1 MQHVEITYFTMD
13 ASEWLYIGEGG
24 KHAIFS
30 YRGDE
35 KEWNGRVLR
44 IPKDVLSAAP
54 NHHYASNVY
63 VYPNIH
69 TDGTDVYM
77 ENVVKPLM
85 KQYID
90 IPKVIQL
97 EYKFLTELRDR
108 TLSEGVIAQ
117 SRRDDWTRS
126 PSEACSIPKT
136 PPVAKLLWNYREMKM
151 DSCVGS
157 ICMELKPKA
166 GYTAC
171 SPLVHP
177 SRRIKY
183 RKTRFEILQ
192 QLHCNGFISK
202 GWSDDTPRVRSLY
215 NPLDLFSGNVKTVK
229 KALDD
234 LVTTPQNNLRI
245 CMGDGFLLAHDKT
258 EDNALYNKA
267 LGLIS
272 CIDESQTDS
281 QAKDE
286 FFDLVTTL
294 ASQILVQ
301 EKILEKLH
309 SLQRLDIIDA
319 DGAIL
324 IYERLRELCG
334 DQADDLLDSAFSLQ
348 ESTLKEEDNGQG
360 SDVNKSP
367 FKQPSD
373 SSVLSVLL
381 QEIESFSRKLHDCL
395 FQVKCDEMDEA
406 LERCTRLVD
415 SLTQNACIYLLQNW
429 LLSLVM
435 CDVSIFLTVQTICSS
450 REELKKLGGR
460 SVLAPGAVK
469 ENNNDN
475 SRVVRRQSESSPGIL
490 LASNNRAFAYTLK
503 IVDCDRK
510 PASKLRSRV
519 EKEEPIR
526 FYDNDER

>member
-1 MQHVEITYFTMD
+1 
-13 ASEWLYIGEGG
+13 
-24 KHAIFS
+24 
-30 YRGDE
+30 
-35 KEWNGRVLR
+35 
-44 IPKDVLSAAP
+44 
-54 NHHYASNVY
+54 
-63 VYPNIH
+63 
-69 TDGTDVYM
+69 
-77 ENVVKPLM
+77 
-85 KQYID
+85 
-90 IPKVIQL
+90 
-97 EYKFLTELRDR
+97 
-108 TLSEGVIAQ
+108 
-117 SRRDDWTRS
+117 
-126 PSEACSIPKT
+126 
-136 PPVAKLLWNYREMKM
+136 
-151 DSCVGS
+151 
-157 ICMELKPKA
+157 
-166 GYTAC
+166 
-171 SPLVHP
+171 
-177 SRRIKY
+177 
-183 RKTRFEILQ
+183 
-192 QLHCNGFISK
+192 
-202 GWSDDTPRVRSLY
+202 
-215 NPLDLFSGNVKTVK
+215 
-229 KALDD
+229 
-234 LVTTPQNNLRI
+234 
-245 CMGDGFLLAHDKT
+245 MGDGFLLAHDKT
-258 EDNALYNKA
+258 EDNALYNEA

-272 CIDESQTDS
+272 YIDESQTDS
-281 QAKDE
+281 QAKEE

-301 EKILEKLH
+301 EKILEKLQ

-348 ESTLKEEDNGQG
+348 ESTLKDNGQG

-381 QEIESFSRKLHDCL
+381 QEIESFSRKLHDCH

-450 REELKKLGGR
+450 REELKKLGAC

-469 ENNNDN
+469 VNNNDN
-475 SRVVRRQSESSPGIL
+475 FRVVRRQSECSPGIL
-490 LASNNRAFAYTLK
+490 LASNNRAFAYILK